1 MPVSPAVQTPAAR
14 SSRIASRG
22 GRARRWTA
30 AALGSCALVVSAC
43 ASHPDDSA
51 SIIRT
56 TTNIAGAGVVGI
68 ERDTTQACSLPT
80 APDPAPGPTRTV
92 RHESGESRVPADPRR
107 IVVLGTSALDATC
120 AVGLWE
126 RVVGA
131 TTVAG
136 PAPQPG
142 YLGYGV
148 LEIPG
153 VGPEADPDPALI
165 AQLDPDLIIGTAPA
179 GRAGYEALNEIAP
192 TVMVGQG
199 RNWRDQF
206 AGFAGALGRTAAGEA
221 ALRAYDTE
229 AAETGD
235 TINARLTQ
243 ASIVRFSADG
253 TRFLG
258 SETFAAQVMAD
269 TGAGRPTA
277 QRETSGPVDE
287 SDPVVAEGDL
297 IYVMFDG
304 PQGQEHGES
313 VMRSEPWEKLGAV
326 ADNRMFVLDD
336 ALWHTTGLTSART
349 VLGDIRDTL
358 NAYVMD

>member
-1 MPVSPAVQTPAAR
+1 MPVSPAVHTPAAR
-14 SSRIASRG
+14 DPRTPVRI
-22 GRARRWTA
+22 GRLLSVVLACT
-30 AALGSCALVVSAC
+30 ALVVSAC

-56 TTNIAGAGVVGI
+56 TTKIAGAGVIGT

-80 APDPAPGPTRTV
+80 APDPSEGPTRTV
-92 RHESGESRVPADPRR
+92 RHASGESRVPADPQR

-148 LEIPG
+148 LEVPG
-153 VGPEADPDPALI
+153 VGTAGDPDPALI
-165 AQLDPDLIIGTAPA
+165 AQLDPDLIIGEVPT
-179 GRAGYEALNEIAP
+179 GRAGYDALSEIAP
-192 TVMVGQG
+192 TVLVG
-199 RNWRDQF
+199 DQPGWQEQF
-206 AGFAGALGRTAAGEA
+206 TAFAGALGRQGAGEA
-221 ALRAYDTE
+221 ALDAYRAE
-229 AAETGD
+229 AADTGA
-235 TINARLTQ
+235 TLNARFVQ
-243 ASIVRFSADG
+243 ASIVRFTADG
-253 TRFLG
+253 SEYLG
-258 SETFAAQVMAD
+258 TETFAAQILAD
-269 TGAGRPTA
+269 TGAERPTA
-277 QRETSGPVDE
+277 QRETSGPIDE
-287 SDPVVAEGDL
+287 SDPVAAEGDL

-304 PQGQEHGES
+304 PDGQEHGES

-326 ADNRMFVLDD
+326 GDNRTFLVDD
-336 ALWHTTGLTSART
+336 ALWHTTGPTSARALLT
-349 VLGDIRDTL
+349 DIRDTL